1 MSNPYVRQIQ
11 IDQIA
16 ERMTDETQKEII
28 RNYRASLKAIKQ
40 QMADLYER
48 YEKNGILTYA
58 EMARYNRIDGMF
70 KGINKELYT
79 LTGTNMRQTKRL
91 ASDVF
96 QESYYRTAFVF
107 EEAMQA
113 NLSFSLI
120 DPKVIQASVEN
131 PISGLTLNETLQKNR
146 VNIIRDIKQTVTQGL
161 IQGSSY
167 KKMADRLTTT
177 FEGDAVKA
185 NRVVRTE
192 AHRNKEAGSLAA
204 AKHAKDL
211 GVEFE
216 VIWIAILDDR
226 TRDQHGAMDGQIA
239 TNKTDGTWE
248 FVFPD
253 GLKTPAPG
261 MSGYAHQD
269 INCRCS
275 TAKYP
280 FGFLPKARRVEGEIR
295 EYQTYDE
302 WVEEKGIT
310 KKATHSSDNKP
321 VSTESLKEQ
330 QFNIIQKTNPMRDDI
345 HTGIRNAAD
354 IRSPEEAFKT
364 MVDPD
369 EHLVY
374 PDFTQEDA
382 LKALSNG
389 EITVYSS
396 KPIDQGAFVS
406 PSKMMAQDYAG
417 GPNAKIYSAKVKID
431 DVAWINADE
440 GQLAKITANMPTSF
454 RPETARDAITA
465 KGEAKRLLS
474 ISAEL
479 EPNITDKMKMLA
491 VENNVVLEGLDH
503 RLKSTNSLTRKIRSD
518 YREALGNVS
527 FTDVAD
533 SIGDS
538 VRYTVI
544 ANEKVYTQALDDV
557 YRKLSDAGYKPYK
570 FKNYWDPNMTGSA
583 YYHGVNSNW
592 ISSTGQKIELQFHT
606 AESFSVKDKI
616 SHKIY
621 EKKRVST
628 DPVFRAQ
635 CDEELKTI
643 WGTVPIPNGI
653 STYKIPQMTQ

>member
-1 MSNPYVRQIQ
+1 MPNPYVRQIQ
-11 IDQIA
+11 IDEVG
-16 ERMTDETQKEII
+16 ERMSRATQAEVV
-28 RNYRASLKAIKQ
+28 RNYKASLKTIKK
-40 QMADLYER
+40 QMVDLYER
-48 YEKNGILTYA
+48 YEKNGVLTFA
-58 EMARYNRIDGMF
+58 EMAKYNRIDGMWT
-70 KGINKELYT
+70 GINKELNL
-79 LTGTNMRQTKRL
+79 LTGKNATITKRL
-91 ASDVF
+91 SAEVF
-96 QESYYRTAFVF
+96 QESYYRTGFMF
-107 EEAMQA
+107 EEATRA
-113 NLSFSLI
+113 NLSFSVLN
-120 DPKVIQASVEN
+120 PKVIQASVEN

-146 VNIIRDIKQTVTQGL
+146 VNIIRDVKQTVTQGL
-161 IQGSSY
+161 ITGSSY
-167 KKMADRLTTT
+167 KDMATRLTKT
-177 FEGDAVKA
+177 FEGDVVKA

-204 AKHAKDL
+204 GKHAKKL
-211 GVEFE
+211 GVNFE
-216 VIWIAILDDR
+216 VIWIATLDDR

-295 EYQTYDE
+295 EYQMYDE
-302 WVEEKGIT
+302 WAKEKGIT

-321 VSTESLKEQ
+321 VSTK
-330 QFNIIQKTNPMRDDI
+330 
-345 HTGIRNAAD
+345 
-354 IRSPEEAFKT
+354 
-364 MVDPD
+364 
-369 EHLVY
+369 
-374 PDFTQEDA
+374 
-382 LKALSNG
+382 
-389 EITVYSS
+389 
-396 KPIDQGAFVS
+396 
-406 PSKMMAQDYAG
+406 
-417 GPNAKIYSAKVKID
+417 
-431 DVAWINADE
+431 
-440 GQLAKITANMPTSF
+440 NMPTAF

-491 VENNVVLEGLDH
+491 GENNVVLEGLDH

-544 ANEKVYTQALDDV
+544 ANEKVYTQALDDM

-592 ISSTGQKIELQFHT
+592 ISSTGQKLELQFHT

-643 WGTVPIPNGI
+643 WGTVPIPDGI